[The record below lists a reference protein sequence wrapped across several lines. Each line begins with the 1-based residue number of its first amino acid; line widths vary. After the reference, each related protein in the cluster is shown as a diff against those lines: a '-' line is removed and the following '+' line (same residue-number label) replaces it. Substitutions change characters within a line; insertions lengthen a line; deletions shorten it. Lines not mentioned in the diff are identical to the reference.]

1 VANLEKQLS
10 IHKGYKAAAM
20 RNRELERTI
29 EEQRAKLA
37 EADTRA
43 SDSMIHVMQDRK
55 KTLES
60 EVKFLQAQVKK
71 YSEAA
76 RDRNA
81 KAARVLELEQELQQ
95 VSQPFLNMSRSVS
108 GLNKNIEGMMARI
121 SSELETEVTD
131 LHTHME
137 KAATKVKETELLNAR
152 VKEYE
157 SLLLEQQELIEQ
169 DRERTRVL
177 QLAEEQAAE
186 EAAEAAA
193 MEAEAAAVAA
203 AAAAQEEEPAE
214 EVEPVSVE
222 PRWRRA
228 EVAS

>member
-1 VANLEKQLS
+1 
-10 IHKGYKAAAM
+10 
-20 RNRELERTI
+20 
-29 EEQRAKLA
+29 
-37 EADTRA
+37 
-43 SDSMIHVMQDRK
+43 
-55 KTLES
+55 
-60 EVKFLQAQVKK
+60 
-71 YSEAA
+71 
-76 RDRNA
+76 
-81 KAARVLELEQELQQ
+81 
-95 VSQPFLNMSRSVS
+95 
-108 GLNKNIEGMMARI
+108 MARI

-177 QLAEEQAAE
+177 QLAEEQAAA

-203 AAAAQEEEPAE
+203 AAAAQEAEPSE